1 MVVTNTLKHTD
12 MEDLLP
18 VFNEAF
24 SDYDIPIS
32 MTAEAFV
39 SHLESLSYSKDDSVG
54 LFEKRRLVGFLLIG
68 RRGSVAY
75 DAGTGIIPSYR
86 GRGLSHTLIDAAA
99 AHLAARGCTTFVLEV
114 LDTNTKA
121 KNLYQSHGFAIRRNL
136 LCFSA
141 KQDELVGQ
149 SDLLLEPHED
159 GYRVPS
165 CYESSYQNNDQSVVE
180 GLYTCS
186 DIVEKGTRKGVA
198 WYHHTRGSIAQ
209 INIEPQYRDENFM
222 KEAIISCARACT
234 TQTVRILNV
243 DEADTVVINALQA
256 AGFTKFTTQSEMV
269 LILEEQKQ

>member
-12 MEDLLP
+12 LEELLP

-24 SDYDIPIS
+24 SDYDVPVS
-32 MTAEAFV
+32 MTMQALS
-39 SHLESLSYSKDDSVG
+39 SHLNSLSFSKDDSVG
-54 LFEKRRLVGFLLIG
+54 LFDRRRLVGFLLIG

-86 GRGLSHTLIDAAA
+86 GRGLSHSLIDAAA

-121 KNLYQSHGFAIRRNL
+121 KNLYQSHGFAVRRSL

-149 SDLLLEPHED
+149 SDLLLLPHED

-165 CYESSYQNNDQSVVE
+165 CYPSSYQNNDQSVAM

-186 DIVEKGTRKGVA
+186 DIVDQGMRKGFA
-198 WYHHTRGSIAQ
+198 WYHQTRGSIAQ
-209 INIEPQYRDENFM
+209 INIEPQYRDEGLM
-222 KEAIISCARACT
+222 KKAIISCARTCT
-234 TQTVRILNV
+234 TEIVRTLNV
-243 DEADTVVINALQA
+243 DEADTVLINALQA